1 MKKAWKKDGRMK
13 RRKTDAPLE
22 RFKKDSCLRPFRGG
36 FHGDFTGDHAAL
48 RAIDGAAQSLERMGV
63 ALQASAR
70 FKAIRSGS
78 CALEKNK
85 PHPDLMKGNE
95 S

>member
-1 MKKAWKKDGRMK
+1 MK

-22 RFKKDSCLRPFRGG
+22 RFKKDSCLRPFHGISRGFHGG

-48 RAIDGAAQSLERMGV
+48 RAIDGAAQSLGRMGV

-85 PHPDLMKGNE
+85 PHPDLIKGDE